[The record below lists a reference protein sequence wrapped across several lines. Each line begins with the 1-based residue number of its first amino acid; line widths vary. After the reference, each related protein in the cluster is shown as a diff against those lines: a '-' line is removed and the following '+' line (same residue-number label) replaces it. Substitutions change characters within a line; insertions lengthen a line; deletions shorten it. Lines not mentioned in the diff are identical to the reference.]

1 MPTIRLKA
9 KLQAYS
15 RAPFYGDYIRQP
27 SGVLGDDFDPNI
39 IYVLKDGNWIDLAK
53 AASDTG
59 ASIDELLKYIQ
70 KVETDLGDDIRT
82 VSCSVDYDK
91 QSLKFI
97 DSNRQEYF
105 YVLPSA
111 KTDNI
116 SIGLNQDNLLE
127 TLDKPD
133 EQTIKVVDVIYEN
146 DDLGI
151 NNKKI
156 SGKLRV
162 EGIYDI
168 DRKTIISGS
177 RIQNFIDKA
186 EKNIKDLETYIQ
198 GKGGFLDPY
207 NFMEALG
214 RLDEQTRNS
223 ILNQYAY
230 NQLSNGEPA
239 QIPDQ
244 TKIKNLF
251 DGHIWVYV
259 QESDSWVDE
268 GADTVVTANNEG
280 VLGAVTG
287 VEYDPDN
294 WDTKFKISIDK
305 EYNPA
310 DGSWQSTGTM
320 TVNGLAEEFDK
331 VIYKTETDSDSAEPN
346 TYVRRT
352 DRGTILTAACKEDSE
367 AVNQGQINNWIYE
380 NEITSAEIIA
390 IVNAAYLPE
399 IGDAYGD
406 VDVDIDQGPDSFG
419 DDVLYEL

>member
-1 MPTIRLKA
+1 MPTITLKA

-27 SGVLGDDFDPNI
+27 SGILGDDFDPNI
-39 IYVLKDGNWIDLAK
+39 IYVLKDGSWIDLAQ

-59 ASIDELLKYIQ
+59 ASIDELRAYIQ
-70 KVETDLGDDIRT
+70 QVEQKLGQNIRAI
-82 VSCSVDYDK
+82 SCSIDYDT

-97 DSNRQEYF
+97 DSNNQEYF
-105 YVLPSA
+105 YKLPDA
-111 KTDNI
+111 RVDGETIGLTDN
-116 SIGLNQDNLLE
+116 NLLQILDRPDDE
-127 TLDKPD
+127 TLK
-133 EQTIKVVDVIYEN
+133 IVDILYK
-146 DDLGI
+146 DDSFGFE
-151 NNKKI
+151 NKKI

-162 EGIYDI
+162 EAIYDS
-168 DRKTIISGS
+168 DRKNIISGS
-177 RIQNFIDKA
+177 KIQNFIDKA
-186 EKNIKDLETYIQ
+186 EKNIKDLEAYIQ

-294 WDTKFKISIDK
+294 QDTKFKISIDK
-305 EYNPA
+305 EYNKV
-310 DGSWQSTGTM
+310 DKSWQSTGIM

-352 DRGTILTAACKEDSE
+352 DRGSIISAASE
-367 AVNQGQINNWIYE
+367 NDDEVITQGQFNDWVKAASA
-380 NEITSAEIIA
+380 ITSDDIQILVNNNFEI
-390 IVNAAYLPE
+390 
-399 IGDAYGD
+399 
-406 VDVDIDQGPDSFG
+406 QTFG
-419 DDVLYEL
+419 GNVL

>member
-1 MPTIRLKA
+1 MPTINLKA
-9 KLQAYS
+9 TLQAYS

-27 SGVLGDDFDPNI
+27 SGELGDEFDPNI
-39 IYVLKDGNWIDLAK
+39 IYVLKDGNWIDLAE

-59 ASIDELLKYIQ
+59 ASINELRNYIQ
-70 KVETDLGDDIRT
+70 RVENNLGEDVRT
-82 VSCSVDYDK
+82 ISCSIDYDK

-111 KTDNI
+111 KTDDI

-133 EQTIKVVDVIYEN
+133 EETIKVVDIVYAD
-146 DDLGI
+146 DDLGVD
-151 NNKKI
+151 NKKV

-168 DRKTIISGS
+168 DSKTIISGS
-177 RIQNFIDKA
+177 RIQKFIDKA
-186 EKNIKDLETYIQ
+186 EKNIKDLESYIQ
-198 GKGGFLDPY
+198 GKGGFLDPH
-207 NFMEALG
+207 NFMEALSNI
-214 RLDEQTRNS
+214 DEQYRNS
-223 ILNQYAY
+223 KLNQYAY

-244 TKIKNLF
+244 TKVKNTF
-251 DGHIWVYV
+251 DGHIWVYI
-259 QESDSWVDE
+259 QETNTWLDE

-280 VLGAVTG
+280 VLGSVTG
-287 VEYDPDN
+287 VEYDPTDIN
-294 WDTKFKISIDK
+294 TKFKISIDK
-305 EYNPA
+305 EYNSA

-331 VIYKTETDSDSAEPN
+331 VIYKTETDSDSAQPN

-352 DRGTILTAACKEDSE
+352 VDGTILTAESKEDSE
-367 AVNQGQINNWIYE
+367 AVNQGQINKWIHE

-399 IGDAYGD
+399 IGDADGD
-406 VDVDIDQGPDSFG
+406 GDIDIDWGPDSL
-419 DDVLYEL
+419 DDGILYGL